1 VQQNRISRVYFSGVE
16 AKLLG
21 LIEREYGIMNEVP
34 FSINQRVGENGI
46 TTTIPFKNYEQQ
58 NI

>member
-1 VQQNRISRVYFSGVE
+1 VGWKLKRPYFTGVE

-21 LIEREYGIMNEVP
+21 LIEREYGIMDEVP
-34 FSINQRVGENGI
+34 FSINQGVGENGI
-46 TTTIPFKNYEQQ
+46 TTTIPFKNYDQQ